1 MKNVQKIMSILLVLT
16 LLLSLWP
23 PVRAVEGE
31 SVQLSMTVS
40 QNKVEPGEYLSL
52 SILTNQA
59 FSTRGSGLTVCYD
72 DVVLELDLEGSA
84 AASPFAIH
92 GPFRI
97 NGRSAFRISFMPG
110 AEEETISDSEPI
122 AIVQFKA
129 LTTVQQTAI
138 SMEAAYLYDSD
149 LTEIPLQK
157 AEDIFVTVG
166 AAEPPAPAADYIVAM
181 PEDVTAVIGKTV
193 QIPVIIAHADGETPY
208 NAFDIHFA
216 YDPAILKLASAQI
229 PGVTVTEQAEQI
241 HVVGY
246 GEDRASD
253 SVAFTLE
260 FQVLQQGMTEVQ
272 ITTAKVDHAAN
283 AVVQNASSATLMDD
297 RTSITAGGYP
307 VTLPEGF
314 TGERIAV
321 PDEDY
326 TFAEPAD
333 HYDYSVA
340 ATVGGKEIAV
350 IDNGDG
356 TYTIPAEQITGEIV
370 VTASRTGKVYQVTLG
385 TDMEGQDRAQHMVD
399 YAATLHQD
407 EHYSYSILV
416 IIGGV
421 EYTGYG
427 VYDDTYQ
434 IPGGDIVG
442 DIVFTVTKT
451 LISNPSDPTEPT
463 QKPTEPSRDPTEPAQ
478 KPTEPS
484 KNPTDLTKP
493 STAPTTKPATKPA
506 TMHKVTF
513 AGSGAGAA
521 QGNATS
527 VAHGKNY
534 TLTLKKEA
542 GYTYQVSY
550 VMGGNPS
557 VAATANKDG
566 TYTIK
571 NVTAPLKITIEK
583 TLASPISVH
592 EFVNIDGRTIFLVLA
607 NTQLAQGKVFAY
619 EGRNM
624 YWSDRYGA
632 YAWIVTAED
641 AEMDIQQMAEANITI
656 ISGNAAGKIPASGDA
671 DQSGQTDL
679 ADVQLIQSMY
689 NAQCT
694 PESHGILKFLS
705 ADINGDQK
713 LDIRD
718 AVAAI
723 QIIGR

>member
-1 MKNVQKIMSILLVLT
+1 MKNIHKITSILLALT
-16 LLLSLWP
+16 FLLNLWP
-23 PVRAVEGE
+23 PVRAVGGQ
-31 SVQLSMTVS
+31 SVQLSMMVS
-40 QNKVEPGEYLSL
+40 QNKVKPGDSLSL
-52 SILTNQA
+52 SIQTNQT

-72 DVVLELDLEGSA
+72 DAVLELDMEGSA

-97 NGRSAFRISFMPG
+97 NGRSAFRISFLPD

-122 AIVQFKA
+122 AVVQFKA
-129 LTTVQQTAI
+129 LSTVRQTAI

-157 AEDIFVTVG
+157 AEEIFVTVES
-166 AAEPPAPAADYIVAM
+166 AELPTPAADYIVAM

-193 QIPVIIAHADGETPY
+193 QIPVTIAHADGETPY
-208 NAFDIHFA
+208 NAFDIRFG
-216 YDPAILKLASAQI
+216 YDPAVLRLVSTLI
-229 PGVTVTEQAEQI
+229 PDVTVTEQSEQI

-246 GEDRASD
+246 GENRASG

-260 FQVLQQGMTEVQ
+260 FQVLQQGVTEVQ

-283 AVVQNASSATLMDD
+283 AVIHNASSATPMDD
-297 RTSITAGGYP
+297 RTAITAGGYS

-314 TGERIAV
+314 SGEPIAV
-321 PDEDY
+321 QDQGY

-340 ATVGGKEIAV
+340 ATVGGKKIAV
-350 IDNGDG
+350 TDNGDG
-356 TYTIPAEQITGEIV
+356 TYFIPAEQIAGEIV
-370 VTASRTGKVYQVTLG
+370 VTASRTGKAYQVTLG
-385 TDMEGQDRAQHMVD
+385 TDMEGKDRAQYMVD
-399 YAATLHQD
+399 YAATLQQD
-407 EHYSYSILV
+407 EHYSYSVLV
-416 IIGGV
+416 TIGGV
-421 EYTGYG
+421 VYIGYG
-427 VYDDTYQ
+427 VCNDTYQ

-451 LISNPSDPTEPT
+451 PISNPSDPTEPT
-463 QKPTEPSRDPTEPAQ
+463 QKPTEPSRDPTEPTQ

-484 KNPTDLTKP
+484 KNPTDPTK
-493 STAPTTKPATKPA
+493 PTTKPVTKPA
-506 TMHKVTF
+506 TMHKVIF

-521 QGNATS
+521 QGNAAS
-527 VAHGKNY
+527 VAQGKNY
-534 TLTLKKEA
+534 TLTLKKES

-557 VAATANKDG
+557 VTATANNDG
-566 TYTIK
+566 TYIIK

-592 EFVNIDGRTIFLVLA
+592 EFVNLDGRTVFLVLA
-607 NTQLAQGKVFAY
+607 NTQLDQGKLFAY

-632 YAWIVTAED
+632 YAWLVTVED
-641 AEMDIQQMAEANITI
+641 ADLDIQQMVEANITI
-656 ISGNAAGKIPASGDA
+656 ISGNAAGKVPVSGDV
-671 DQSGQTDL
+671 DQSGQIDL
-679 ADVQLIQSMY
+679 ADAQLIQSMY

-694 PESHGILKFLS
+694 PESHGIMKFLS
-705 ADINGDQK
+705 ADINGDHK
-713 LDIRD
+713 LDVLD
-718 AVAAI
+718 AVASI

>member
-1 MKNVQKIMSILLVLT
+1 MKNIQKTMSVLLVVM

-23 PVRAVEGE
+23 PIRAVEGE

-40 QNKVEPGEYLSL
+40 QNKVEPGDSLSL
-52 SILTNQA
+52 SIQTNQT

-72 DVVLELDLEGSA
+72 DAILELDLDGSA
-84 AASPFAIH
+84 AASPFTIH
-92 GPFRI
+92 GPFQI

-110 AEEETISDSEPI
+110 ATEETISASEPI
-122 AIVQFKA
+122 AMVQFKA

-157 AEDIFVTVG
+157 AKDIFVTV
-166 AAEPPAPAADYIVAM
+166 ASAPPTLATDYIVAM
-181 PEDVTAVIGKTV
+181 PEDMTAVIGKTV
-193 QIPVIIAHADGETPY
+193 QIPVTIAHGDGEMPY
-208 NAFDIHFA
+208 HAFDICFA
-216 YDPAILKLASAQI
+216 YDPGILKLASAQI

-246 GEDRASD
+246 GEDRASGA
-253 SVAFTLE
+253 VAFTLE
-260 FQVLQQGMTEVQ
+260 FQVLQQGVTEVQ

-297 RTSITAGGYP
+297 KTSITASGYP

-314 TGERIAV
+314 IGEPIAV

-326 TFAEPAD
+326 TFAAPTD
-333 HYDYSVA
+333 HYDYSVMV
-340 ATVGGKEIAV
+340 TIGGTQIAV
-350 IDNGDG
+350 TDNGDG

-385 TDMEGQDRAQHMVD
+385 TDMEGEDRAQYMVD

-407 EHYSYSILV
+407 EHYSYNVLV
-416 IIGGV
+416 TIGGI

-451 LISNPSDPTEPT
+451 LINNPSDPTEPT
-463 QKPTEPSRDPTEPAQ
+463 QKPTEPSKDPTEPTQ

-484 KNPTDLTKP
+484 KNPTDPTKP

-557 VAATANKDG
+557 VTATANKDG

-571 NVTAPLKITIEK
+571 KVTAPLKITIEK
-583 TLASPISVH
+583 TLASPISVY
-592 EFVNIDGRTIFLVLA
+592 EFVNLDDRTVFLVLA
-607 NTQLAQGKVFAY
+607 NTQLDQGKVFAY
-619 EGRNM
+619 ESRNM

-632 YAWIVTAED
+632 YAWLVTVED
-641 AEMDIQQMAEANITI
+641 ADLDIQQMAEANITI
-656 ISGNAAGKIPASGDA
+656 ISENAAGKVPASGDV
-671 DQSGQTDL
+671 DQSKQTDL

-694 PESHGILKFLS
+694 LESHGILKFLS
-705 ADINGDQK
+705 ADINGDHK
-713 LDIRD
+713 LDTQD

>member
-1 MKNVQKIMSILLVLT
+1 MKNVQKIVSILLVLT

-31 SVQLSMTVS
+31 SIQLAMTVS
-40 QNKVEPGEYLSL
+40 QNKVEPGDHLSL
-52 SILTNQA
+52 SILTNQT

-72 DVVLELDLEGSA
+72 DAVLALDLEDSA
-84 AASPFAIH
+84 AAAPFAIH

-110 AEEETISDSEPI
+110 AAEETISDSEPI
-122 AIVQFKA
+122 AVVQFKA

-157 AEDIFVTVG
+157 AEDIFVTVKS
-166 AAEPPAPAADYIVAM
+166 AESPTPAADYIVAM

-193 QIPVIIAHADGETPY
+193 QIPVTIAHADGETPY
-208 NAFDIHFA
+208 NAFDIRFT
-216 YDPAILKLASAQI
+216 YDHAILKLASAQI
-229 PGVTVTEQAEQI
+229 PGVTVTEQEEQI

-246 GEDRASD
+246 GEDKASG

-260 FQVLQQGMTEVQ
+260 FQVLQQGMTAVQ

-283 AVVQNASSATLMDD
+283 AAVQNASSATLMDD
-297 RTSITAGGYP
+297 RTFITAGGYP

-314 TGERIAV
+314 TGEPIAV

-333 HYDYSVA
+333 HYDYSVV

-370 VTASRTGKVYQVTLG
+370 VTASRTGKVYQVALG
-385 TDMEGQDRAQHMVD
+385 TDMEGETTAQYMVD
-399 YAATLHQD
+399 YRATLRRED
-407 EHYSYSILV
+407 GYRYSVMVY
-416 IIGGV
+416 IGGK

-427 VYDDTYQ
+427 VYGDTYR

-442 DIVFTVTKT
+442 EILFRVTKT
-451 LISNPSDPTEPT
+451 RVDTPTEPTEPEPT
-463 QKPTEPSRDPTEPAQ
+463 QKPTTPSKDPTEST
-478 KPTEPS
+478 KPTS
-484 KNPTDLTKP
+484 KPTTK
-493 STAPTTKPATKPA
+493 PTTKPAT
-506 TMHKVTF
+506 MHQVTF
-513 AGSGAGAA
+513 VGSGTGAA

-527 VAHGKNY
+527 IANGKTY

-550 VMGGNPS
+550 VMGSHPS
-557 VAATANKDG
+557 VDVTANKDG

-571 NVTAPLKITIEK
+571 NVTANLKITIEK

-592 EFVNIDGRTIFLVLA
+592 EFVNIDGRAIFLVLA

-619 EGRNM
+619 EGRSM
-624 YWSDRYGA
+624 YWSEKYGA

-641 AEMDIQQMAEANITI
+641 ADMDIQQLAEANITI
-656 ISGNAAGKIPASGDA
+656 ISGNAAGKIPASGDV

-679 ADVQLIQSMY
+679 ADAQLIQSMY

-705 ADINGDQK
+705 ADINGDHK
-713 LDIRD
+713 LDTRD
-718 AVAAI
+718 AVAVI